1 MKTVVIPVGGMS
13 CAACQAHVQR
23 ALEEV
28 PGVERAA
35 VSLLTNEAS
44 VVFDPA
50 VAAPAKLVAAIVD
63 SGYEA
68 AVRAEASHGRAAA
81 VSLAI
86 GLGMMAAMPFAGHGN
101 RAWNWVQLGLTLV
114 VMAGP
119 GRGYYVKAVRGLRHG
134 NTDMSTLITLG
145 TGAAFAYSA
154 AALAG
159 WVHEV
164 YFEAVVFILGLVL
177 AGRAMEARAREQTAA
192 AIGKLARM
200 APATAWV
207 RRGAEW
213 VSVAVEQVAAGDRL
227 LVKPAERIPV
237 DGVVEAG
244 ASAVD
249 ESMLTGEPV
258 AVAKGV
264 GDRVAAGTLNGAGAL
279 EFRATA
285 VGAGTML
292 GQIVRMTREAQA
304 TRAPLQ
310 RLADRIS
317 AIFVPVVVTIAGLT
331 FAVWYWGVGG
341 GAGRA
346 LEAAVAVLIIAC
358 PCAMGL
364 AVPAAVMVATGRAAG
379 LGVLFKGGEAMERLA
394 RVDVAVLDKTGTLT
408 AGRPAVTHLEG
419 DPQWLRVIAAVERHS
434 EHPLAQ
440 AVVNYAGGPL
450 PEVTGFAATPGL
462 GAEGVVEGRRVRVG
476 RPSWLGVD
484 SPLPVAATVDG
495 RFALALEVDDPVK
508 ATSAEGVRRLGV
520 RTVML
525 TGDRAAAAE
534 RVAAAVGIREVHAG
548 LLPGGK
554 LEFIVGLQREGRV
567 VAMIGDGVNDAPA
580 LAQADVGLAMA
591 TGSDIAAETA
601 AVTLL
606 RPDLLAAADAFAL
619 ARATV
624 RVMWQNLFW
633 AFVYNAIGIPLAA
646 AGELNPVLASAAMAL
661 SSVSVLANSL
671 RLGRI
676 RL

>member
-1 MKTVVIPVGGMS
+1 VKTVIIPVGGMS
-13 CAACQAHVQR
+13 CAACQGHVQR

-44 VVFDPA
+44 VVYDPA
-50 VAAPAKLVAAIVD
+50 VAAPARLVAAIVD

-68 AVRAEASHGRAAA
+68 EVRAETGYVRPAAI
-81 VSLAI
+81 SIGI
-86 GLGMMAAMPFAGHGN
+86 GLLMMAAMPWAGHGN

-119 GRGYYVKAVRGLRHG
+119 GRGYYVKAVSGLRHG

-177 AGRAMEARAREQTAA
+177 AGRAMEARARHQTAA
-192 AIGKLARM
+192 AIRKLAQM
-200 APATAWV
+200 APAAAWV
-207 RRGAEW
+207 RRGEEW
-213 VSVAVEQVAAGDRL
+213 VSVAVEAVAPGDRL

-244 ASAVD
+244 SSAVD
-249 ESMLTGEPV
+249 ESMLTGEPM
-258 AVAKGV
+258 AVSKGV
-264 GDRVAAGTLNGAGAL
+264 GDRVAAGTLNGSGSL

-317 AIFVPVVVTIAGLT
+317 AIFVPVVVTIAGVT
-331 FAVWYWGVGG
+331 FGAWLWVGG
-341 GAGRA
+341 GAGAA
-346 LEAAVAVLIIAC
+346 LQAAVAVLIIAC

>member
-1 MKTVVIPVGGMS
+1 VKTVIIPVGGMS
-13 CAACQAHVQR
+13 CAACQGHVQR

-44 VVFDPA
+44 VVYDPA

-68 AVRAEASHGRAAA
+68 EVRAETSYVRPAAI
-81 VSLAI
+81 SIGI
-86 GLGMMAAMPFAGHGN
+86 GLLMMAAMPWAGHGN
-101 RAWNWVQLGLTLV
+101 RAWNWVQLGLTV
-114 VMAGP
+114 FVMAGP
-119 GRGYYVKAVRGLRHG
+119 GRGYYVKAVSGLRHG

-177 AGRAMEARAREQTAA
+177 AGRAMEARARHQTAA
-192 AIGKLARM
+192 AIRKLAQM
-200 APATAWV
+200 APAAAWV
-207 RRGAEW
+207 WRGEEW
-213 VSVAVEQVAAGDRL
+213 VSVAVEAVAPGDRL

-244 ASAVD
+244 SSAVD
-249 ESMLTGEPV
+249 ESMLTGEPM

-264 GDRVAAGTLNGAGAL
+264 GDRVAAGTLNGSGSL

-304 TRAPLQ
+304 SRAPLQ

-317 AIFVPVVVTIAGLT
+317 AIFVPVVVTIAGVT
-331 FAVWYWGVGG
+331 FGVWLWVGG
-341 GAGRA
+341 GAGAA
-346 LEAAVAVLIIAC
+346 LQAAVAVLIIAC

-419 DPQWLRVIAAVERHS
+419 DPQWLRFVAAVERHS

-440 AVVNYAGGPL
+440 AVVHYAGGLL
-450 PEVTGFAATPGL
+450 PEVTGFAATPGQ

-495 RFALALEVDDPVK
+495 MFALALEVDDPVK
-508 ATSAEGVRRLGV
+508 ATSAAGVRRLGV

-534 RVAAAVGIREVHAG
+534 RVAAAVGVREVHAG

-554 LEFIVGLQREGRV
+554 LEFIAGLQREGRV

-624 RVMWQNLFW
+624 RVMRQNLFW
-633 AFVYNAIGIPLAA
+633 AFFYNAIGIPLAA